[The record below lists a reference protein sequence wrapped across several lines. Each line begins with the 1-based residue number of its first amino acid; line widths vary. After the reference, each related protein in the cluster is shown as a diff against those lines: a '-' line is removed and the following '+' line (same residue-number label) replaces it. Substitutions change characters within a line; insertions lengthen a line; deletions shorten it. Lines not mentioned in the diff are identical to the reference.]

1 MMPGDVTGDRAN
13 ERGEIMG
20 ERPNRNY
27 AIGSEKNMRGRFVPF
42 VQIRGRFGTEFG
54 DEDGFSTSEQ
64 ANFKA
69 ALHLIRILNARTK
82 SRRKHGYERISGS
95 HLSEALHDL
104 GVTPTEFGIL
114 YGTTVERVLT
124 WIDNA
129 EDIPHPVRVM
139 LEMFRVPG
147 ALEAAR
153 RATREAIEEKEET
166 TDA

>member
-1 MMPGDVTGDRAN
+1 
-13 ERGEIMG
+13 MG

-27 AIGSEKNMRGRFVPF
+27 AILAHPVDGGFTPAIRMRGKVGVERVSDDEYGAPDDA
-42 VQIRGRFGTEFG
+42 RLAAAEALLSALNGRTR
-54 DEDGFSTSEQ
+54 S
-64 ANFKA
+64 K
-69 ALHLIRILNARTK
+69 
-82 SRRKHGYERISGS
+82 RKHGYGRLSGAD
-95 HLSEALHDL
+95 LSEALADL
-104 GVTPTEFGIL
+104 GITPTEFGIL

-139 LEMFRVPG
+139 LEMFRIPG
-147 ALEAAR
+147 ALDAAR